1 MSLGFTK
8 RWNALCTPLQFTC
21 GSTKLLSIRC
31 QEKTSTK
38 AVLLT
43 FFCNS
48 LGALNLNWKNL
59 LGMGTCSP
67 PKRQKPAEET
77 KCDGILPCMQS
88 RNRRGSQR
96 NNGHTGERPVSLRS
110 LCDYLKLSPA
120 TVSVVIND
128 SPAAKAIPQR
138 TKDRV
143 LKAAREFNY
152 RPNFIARS
160 LSLKRG
166 FTVGVLLPEL
176 SEGYAAAVMSGVED
190 QLLREG
196 YFYFVASHR
205 GRADLIE
212 EYPLML
218 IDRAVEGLIL
228 VNTPLSR
235 PPSVPAVS
243 ISGHRKVKGVINVG
257 VDNEKGAFLA
267 MEHIGKLGHKNI
279 AFFKGH
285 PGSADTTYRWNG
297 VCRAASA
304 LGIRIQPELTVQL
317 QAGASCPGPSVPE
330 EGYES
335 AQALLATGR
344 PFTALM
350 AFNDISAIGAVR
362 AFRDAGLQVPEDV
375 SVIGFDDI
383 QAAAY
388 LTPRLT
394 TLRQPLRRMGEIA
407 AEQLLARVSNGARVR
422 SEQIS
427 VDPELIIRE
436 STCEPRRS

>member
-1 MSLGFTK
+1 MRGRK
-8 RWNALCTPLQFTC
+8 RRSSAK
-21 GSTKLLSIRC
+21 S
-31 QEKTSTK
+31 
-38 AVLLT
+38 
-43 FFCNS
+43 
-48 LGALNLNWKNL
+48 
-59 LGMGTCSP
+59 
-67 PKRQKPAEET
+67 
-77 KCDGILPCMQS
+77 
-88 RNRRGSQR
+88 
-96 NNGHTGERPVSLRS
+96 NGHTSEKPTSLRA
-110 LCDYLKLSPA
+110 LCEYLQLSPA

-143 LKAAREFNY
+143 LEAARKLNY
-152 RPNFIARS
+152 RANFFARS
-160 LSLKRG
+160 LSLKRN
-166 FTVGVLLPEL
+166 FTVGILLPEL
-176 SEGYAAAVMSGVED
+176 SEGYTAAVMSGVED
-190 QLLREG
+190 QLLKEG

-205 GRADLIE
+205 GRSDLIE

-218 IDRAVEGLIL
+218 IDRSVEGIIL
-228 VNTPLSR
+228 VNTPIARKL
-235 PPSVPAVS
+235 PVPAVS
-243 ISGHRKVKGVINVG
+243 ISGHRKVYGVTNVS

-267 MEHIGKLGHKNI
+267 LEHIVKLRHQRI

-297 VCRAASA
+297 VCRAACA
-304 LGIRIQPELTVQL
+304 LGIRIEPELTVQL

-344 PFTALM
+344 PFTALI

-362 AFRDAGLQVPEDV
+362 AFRDAGLRVPEDV

-394 TLRQPLRRMGEIA
+394 TLRQPLKRMGEIA
-407 AEQLLARVSNGARVR
+407 ARGLLSRVANGNRNTG
-422 SEQIS
+422 EQIS
-427 VDPELIIRE
+427 VDPELIVRE
-436 STCEPRRS
+436 STCGPRRL

>member
-1 MSLGFTK
+1 MPTK
-8 RWNALCTPLQFTC
+8 NDSVPVN
-21 GSTKLLSIRC
+21 SDVILS
-31 QEKTSTK
+31 S
-38 AVLLT
+38 
-43 FFCNS
+43 
-48 LGALNLNWKNL
+48 
-59 LGMGTCSP
+59 
-67 PKRQKPAEET
+67 
-77 KCDGILPCMQS
+77 MQS
-88 RNRRGSQR
+88 RNGRGSQA
-96 NNGHTGERPVSLRS
+96 NNKRSRGKPATLRS

-128 SPAAKAIPQR
+128 SPAGKAIPQR

-143 LKAAREFNY
+143 LKAAQKFNY
-152 RPNFIARS
+152 RANFFARS
-160 LSLKRG
+160 LSLKRS

-176 SEGYAAAVMSGVED
+176 SEGYAAAVMSGVEE
-190 QLLREG
+190 QLLKEG

-205 GRADLIE
+205 GRPDLIE
-212 EYPLML
+212 QYPLML

-228 VNTPLSR
+228 VNTPISHPLT
-235 PPSVPAVS
+235 VPVVS

-267 MEHIGKLGHKNI
+267 MEYIGKLGHKKI

-285 PGSADTTYRWNG
+285 PGSADTTYRWDG

-330 EGYES
+330 EGYET
-335 AQALLATGR
+335 AQVLLATGR
-344 PFTALM
+344 PFTALV

-362 AFRDAGLQVPEDV
+362 AFRDAGLRVPEDV

-407 AEQLLARVSNGARVR
+407 AEQLLARVSNGTRVR

-436 STCEPRRS
+436 STCEPRRSE

>member
-1 MSLGFTK
+1 M
-8 RWNALCTPLQFTC
+8 
-21 GSTKLLSIRC
+21 
-31 QEKTSTK
+31 
-38 AVLLT
+38 
-43 FFCNS
+43 
-48 LGALNLNWKNL
+48 
-59 LGMGTCSP
+59 
-67 PKRQKPAEET
+67 
-77 KCDGILPCMQS
+77 LPHMQS
-88 RNRRGSQR
+88 RDLRGSQR
-96 NNGHTGERPVSLRS
+96 NNGQSRDRPTTLRS

-128 SPAAKAIPQR
+128 SPAARAIPQR

-143 LKAAREFNY
+143 LKAARKLNY
-152 RPNFIARS
+152 RANFFARS

-166 FTVGVLLPEL
+166 FMVGVVLPEL
-176 SEGYAAAVMSGVED
+176 SEGYAAAIMSGIED
-190 QLLREG
+190 QLLKEG

-205 GRADLIE
+205 GRPDLIE

-218 IDRAVEGLIL
+218 IDRAVEGIIL

-235 PPSVPAVS
+235 TLHVPAVS
-243 ISGHRKVKGVINVG
+243 ISGHRRVKGVVNVG

-267 MEHIGKLGHKNI
+267 VEHIVQLGHREI
-279 AFFKGH
+279 AFFRGH

-304 LGIRIQPELTVQL
+304 LGIRIQPKLTLQL
-317 QAGASCPGPSVPE
+317 QSGASCPGPSLPE

-335 AQALLATGR
+335 AQRLLAVGR
-344 PFTALM
+344 PFTALV
-350 AFNDISAIGAVR
+350 AFNDISAIGAMR

-394 TLRQPLRRMGEIA
+394 TVRQPLRRMGEIA
-407 AEQLLARVSNGARVR
+407 AEQLLARISNGRGQAAAQ
-422 SEQIS
+422 QIS
-427 VDPELIIRE
+427 VAPELIMRE
-436 STCEPRRS
+436 STCKPRRSK